1 MTKHLAETSA
11 TAEKTLDDII
21 SHPTFGNLAKLTVL
35 VILIAGF
42 AVSGAVVIIRG
53 GDPNAY
59 IEGAKTLGIF
69 ALSALA
75 GGITTTVGKSETA
88 KTILAQT
95 EAVSTDQGQ
104 VRALPADS
112 EALHG
117 NYTNNG
123 PAEDTSPAVVGAEPT
138 EVTST
143 EADTEFVDAS
153 R

>member
-42 AVSGAVVIIRG
+42 AVSGAVVVIRG

-59 IEGAKTLGIF
+59 VEGAKTLGIF

-95 EAVSTDQGQ
+95 EAVATDQGE
-104 VRALPADS
+104 VRALPVDS

-117 NYTNNG
+117 NYANNNL
-123 PAEDTSPAVVGAEPT
+123 AEETSPAVVGAEPA
-138 EVTST
+138 EVAGTDS
-143 EADTEFVDAS
+143 EFVDAS